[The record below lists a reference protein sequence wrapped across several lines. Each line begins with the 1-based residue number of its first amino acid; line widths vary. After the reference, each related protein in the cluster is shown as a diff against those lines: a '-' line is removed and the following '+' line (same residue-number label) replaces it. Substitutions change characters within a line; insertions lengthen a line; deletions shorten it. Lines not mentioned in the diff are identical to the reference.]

1 MYKNEG
7 SNAPLSKPITS
18 ASAAPK
24 KKQKR
29 QYGDRG
35 SCLHFLTNSFHG
47 VLGASSF
54 TVTVAAWISNS
65 LVLTL
70 FSVLTTTVLSIHSS
84 WYMLEQS
91 PHQSTILDC
100 QLELRSGST
109 ATSKNDKNNFVR
121 LWIVAPH
128 RGAFHRTSI
137 IMQYANTRILL
148 LLQRKYWHDA
158 SASARSTS
166 GVLLWGLATLMCLRM
181 VLGEKFPS
189 LGIFERFRRSSSKRK
204 TISSV
209 AASANN
215 ANTNQKIE
223 TTLKSLPPFWRN
235 GNTYCFVMPM
245 ILSVCADFV
254 ISAWCEFCYSSVPER
269 DSSLFEYFSLHWLS
283 LWHLLFLQVVA
294 HAIAFA
300 FTLAFRIKHSK
311 M

>member
-7 SNAPLSKPITS
+7 SNTPLSTPITS

-24 KKQKR
+24 KKQKQ

-91 PHQSTILDC
+91 PRQSTILDC

-109 ATSKNDKNNFVR
+109 AKSKNDKNNFVR

-137 IMQYANTRILL
+137 IMQYTNTRILL

-166 GVLLWGLATLMCLRM
+166 GVLLWGLATLMCLRINFRPWEFSKDSGA
-181 VLGEKFPS
+181 VVPS
-189 LGIFERFRRSSSKRK
+189 ERQSLQSLLPPTTPTPTPTKRSKRP
-204 TISSV
+204 SSH
-209 AASANN
+209 SHPSGG
-215 ANTNQKIE
+215 TE
-223 TTLKSLPPFWRN
+223 TPI
-235 GNTYCFVMPM
+235 V
-245 ILSVCADFV
+245 
-254 ISAWCEFCYSSVPER
+254 SSCP
-269 DSSLFEYFSLHWLS
+269 
-283 LWHLLFLQVVA
+283 
-294 HAIAFA
+294 
-300 FTLAFRIKHSK
+300 
-311 M
+311 